1 MIAPAAE
8 PSDPAPPAADDV
20 LIGRPSDAELS
31 EQLLSTTWRP
41 FTAGWKLAFAI
52 CGALSAM
59 LFILVGLT
67 VLRGIGLWGNNIPVA
82 WGFGIINFVWW
93 IGIGHAG
100 TFISAILL
108 LLEQNWRTSINR
120 FTEGM
125 TLFAVIQAGLF
136 PLLHLGRPW
145 FAYWLFP
152 YPAAMDT
159 WPQVRSALPWDAAA
173 VSTYFSVSVM
183 FWYLGLIPD
192 FAGLRD
198 RAPTR
203 LRRIIYGILA
213 LGWRGSVQQWRHY
226 KVAYLL
232 LAGLATP
239 LVLSVHS
246 VVSLDFATTGLAGWH
261 STIFPPF
268 FVAGA
273 ILSGFAMVLVLIIPA
288 RRVFRLHNVI
298 TPRHFDAMAKM
309 VLITSWIVT
318 YSYLAEIF
326 IAWYSGDRYE
336 VYQHLVNRPFGWYGW
351 AFWLMMFC
359 NCIVTQLFWSRR
371 MRRNLTVLFIAAVLV
386 NVGMWLERFEIIVVS
401 LSRDYLPSAWHIF
414 VPTWVDLG
422 ILTGTLGFFGLLFLL
437 FLRVVPFIP
446 VAEMKQMRVEL
457 AHEDAQAR
465 AKPHVGHP
473 EARA

>member
-1 MIAPAAE
+1 MTEAA
-8 PSDPAPPAADDV
+8 APPDV
-20 LIGRPSDAELS
+20 RPGLQPALPEVLVGRPSDGELS
-31 EQLLSTTWRP
+31 DQLLSTTWRP
-41 FTAGWKLAFAI
+41 FTRGWKLAFAI
-52 CGALSAM
+52 CGALTVM
-59 LFILVGLT
+59 LFSLIVYT

-108 LLEQNWRTSINR
+108 LLEQRWRTSINR

-125 TLFAVIQAGLF
+125 TLFAVMQAALF
-136 PLLHLGRPW
+136 PMLHLGRPW

-152 YPAAMDT
+152 YPSVMDT

-173 VSTYFSVSVM
+173 VSTYFLVSVM

-192 FAGLRD
+192 FAALRD
-198 RAPTR
+198 RAPSR
-203 LRRIIYGILA
+203 ARRIAYGILA
-213 LGWRGSVQQWRHY
+213 LGWRGSVQQWRHHR
-226 KVAYLL
+226 VAYFL

-246 VVSLDFATTGLAGWH
+246 IVSLDFATTGLPGWH

-273 ILSGFAMVLVLIIPA
+273 IFSGFAMVLTLIIPA

-298 TPRHFDAMAKM
+298 TLRHFDAMAKM
-309 VLITSWIVT
+309 VLIMSWIAT
-318 YSYLAEIF
+318 YSYVAELF
-326 IAWYSGDRYE
+326 TAWYSGDRYE
-336 VYQHLVNRPFGWYGW
+336 AYQQLVNRPFGWYAWGY
-351 AFWLMMFC
+351 WLMIFC
-359 NCIVTQLFWSRR
+359 NCVVTQLFWSRR
-371 MRRNLTVLFIAAVLV
+371 LRQNLTVLFIVALLI

-401 LSRDYLPSAWHIF
+401 LSRDFLPSAWHMF

-422 ILTGTLGFFGLLFLL
+422 ILTGTLGFFGLLFLA
-437 FLRVVPFIP
+437 FLRVVPFVP
-446 VAEMKQMRVEL
+446 AAEMKQMRAEL
-457 AHEDAQAR
+457 AHE
-465 AKPHVGHP
+465 
-473 EARA
+473 EAA

>member
-1 MIAPAAE
+1 VT
-8 PSDPAPPAADDV
+8 DPV
-20 LIGRPSDAELS
+20 LIGRPSDEALS
-31 EQLLSTTWRP
+31 DQLLSTTSRP
-41 FTAGWKLAFAI
+41 LTRGWVLAFAI
-52 CGALSAM
+52 CGALTAM
-59 LFILVGLT
+59 LFALVALT
-67 VLRGIGLWGNNIPVA
+67 VLRGIGVWGNQVPVA

-108 LLEQNWRTSINR
+108 LLEQRWRTSINR

-152 YPAAMDT
+152 YPSAMDT

-173 VSTYFSVSVM
+173 VSTYFSVSLM
-183 FWYLGLIPD
+183 FWYLGLVPD
-192 FAGLRD
+192 LAGLRD

-203 LRRIIYGILA
+203 ARRIIYGIFA
-213 LGWRGSVQQWRHY
+213 LGWRGSVQQWRHHR
-226 KVAYLL
+226 VAYFL

-246 VVSLDFATTGLAGWH
+246 IVSLDFASTVLPGWH

-273 ILSGFAMVLVLIIPA
+273 IFSGFAMVVTLLIPA
-288 RRVFRLHNVI
+288 RRVFGLHNVI
-298 TPRHFDAMAKM
+298 TARHFDAIAKM
-309 VLITSWIVT
+309 ILVMSWIAT
-318 YSYLAEIF
+318 YSYVSEAF

-336 VYQHLVNRPFGWYGW
+336 IYQQLINRPFGWYAW
-351 AFWLMMFC
+351 AYWLMLFC
-359 NCIVTQLFWSRR
+359 NCVVPQLFWSAR
-371 MRRNLTVLFIAAVLV
+371 MRRNLAVLFAASILI

-401 LSRDYLPSAWHIF
+401 LSRDFLPSSWHIF

-422 ILTGTLGFFGLLFLL
+422 ILTGTLGFFGLLFLG
-437 FLRVVPFIP
+437 FLRLVPFVP
-446 VAEMKQMRVEL
+446 VAEMKQLNAEL
-457 AHEDAQAR
+457 AHEAA
-465 AKPHVGHP
+465 P
-473 EARA
+473 

>member
-1 MIAPAAE
+1 MTE
-8 PSDPAPPAADDV
+8 PV
-20 LIGRPSDAELS
+20 LIGRPSDAALS

-41 FTAGWKLAFAI
+41 LTRGWKLAFAI
-52 CGALSAM
+52 TGALTV
-59 LFILVGLT
+59 LLITLITLT

-108 LLEQNWRTSINR
+108 LLEQRWRTSINR

-152 YPAAMDT
+152 YPSVMDT

-173 VSTYFSVSVM
+173 VSTYFSVSLM
-183 FWYLGLIPD
+183 FWYLGLVPD
-192 FAGLRD
+192 LAGLRD

-203 LRRIIYGILA
+203 ARRIIYGILA
-213 LGWRGSVQQWRHY
+213 LGWRGSVQQWRHH
-226 KVAYLL
+226 KVAYFL

-246 VVSLDFATTGLAGWH
+246 IVSLDFASTVLPGWH

-273 ILSGFAMVLVLIIPA
+273 IFSGFAMVVTLMIPA

-298 TPRHFDAMAKM
+298 TARHFDAIAKM
-309 VLITSWIVT
+309 ILVMSWIAT
-318 YSYLAEIF
+318 YSYIAEAF

-336 VYQHLVNRPFGWYGW
+336 IYQQLINRPFGWYAWGY
-351 AFWLMMFC
+351 WLMLCC
-359 NCIVTQLFWSRR
+359 NCVVPQLFWSAR
-371 MRRNLTVLFIAAVLV
+371 MRRNLGVLFVASLLI

-401 LSRDYLPSAWHIF
+401 LSRDFLTSSWHMF

-422 ILTGTLGFFGLLFLL
+422 ILVGTLGFFGFLFLG
-437 FLRVVPFIP
+437 FLRLIPFVP
-446 VAEMKQMRVEL
+446 VAEMKQLNAEL
-457 AHEDAQAR
+457 AR
-465 AKPHVGHP
+465 
-473 EARA
+473 EAVP